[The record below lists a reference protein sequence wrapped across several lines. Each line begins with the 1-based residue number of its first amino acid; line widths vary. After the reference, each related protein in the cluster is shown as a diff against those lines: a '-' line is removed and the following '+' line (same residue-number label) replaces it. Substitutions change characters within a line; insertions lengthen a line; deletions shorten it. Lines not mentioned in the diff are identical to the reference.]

1 METLLALPEGGEWI
15 VLLVVVVLLFGANR
29 LPELTRNTARALVE
43 LKKVTREA
51 ELDPKPQELAANERT
66 EAVAPPADHAAP
78 VGEHPAPATSPTTP
92 QQPPS
97 N

>member
-43 LKKVTREA
+43 LKKITREA
-51 ELDPKPQELAANERT
+51 KLDPSPVEPTAEERARP
-66 EAVAPPADHAAP
+66 AVSDVEEVRPGAR
-78 VGEHPAPATSPTTP
+78 VEGEQP
-92 QQPPS
+92 QQKPVS
-97 N
+97 DG

>member
-29 LPELTRNTARALVE
+29 LPELTRNTARALIE

-51 ELDPKPQELAANERT
+51 EHAPTPQELPASER
-66 EAVAPPADHAAP
+66 
-78 VGEHPAPATSPTTP
+78 GTP
-92 QQPPS
+92 QSAATADAEARQQTPPTA
-97 N
+97 

>member
-29 LPELTRNTARALVE
+29 LPELTKNTARALVE
-43 LKKVTREA
+43 LKKITREA
-51 ELDPKPQELAANERT
+51 KQPPIAPELSAEERT
-66 EAVAPPADHAAP
+66 EASAD
-78 VGEHPAPATSPTTP
+78 PATDSASR

-97 N
+97 PTS

>member
-43 LKKVTREA
+43 LKKITREA
-51 ELDPKPQELAANERT
+51 DQPPIPPEPTAAERAQATT
-66 EAVAPPADHAAP
+66 EPPAA
-78 VGEHPAPATSPTTP
+78 ERPAPATDAASPQTP
-92 QQPPS
+92 PPA

>member
-43 LKKVTREA
+43 LKKITREA
-51 ELDPKPQELAANERT
+51 DQPPIPPEPTAAERAQAAA
-66 EAVAPPADHAAP
+66 EPPA
-78 VGEHPAPATSPTTP
+78 VERPAPTGPATDAASPQTP
-92 QQPPS
+92 PA